1 MAFALRRALRAA
13 IAPLER
19 NVLPEEFISKKGG
32 GLHGAFE
39 IPNYRRASFASY
51 FWAQHF
57 VTRQH
62 VFNVHHTG
70 YIVLC
75 FFFWWTGAFS
85 TAPIERREKY
95 YMHSPK
101 FRLQSAYANPGT
113 RPAAK
118 IAQEQAKVRYFY
130 RGYDH
135 PFTLNEL
142 KDVYFKLRENYL
154 IQHYPGVQYPYVYR
168 QMIPEKT
175 DEPLKVPLYEPLRK
189 GGGH

>member
-1 MAFALRRALRAA
+1 MAFLLSRIRRA
-13 IAPLER
+13 APLTK
-19 NVLPEEFISKKGG
+19 NILPEEFISAKWGSI
-32 GLHGAFE
+32 HGAFE
-39 IPNYRRASFASY
+39 IPNYRRAPFWKY

-62 VFNVHHTG
+62 VFNIHHTG
-70 YIVLC
+70 YIVLLT
-75 FFFWWTGAFS
+75 FFWWTGAFS

-118 IAQEQAKVRYFY
+118 IAQEQAKIRYFH

-135 PFTLNEL
+135 PFTVNEM
-142 KDVYFKLRENYL
+142 KDLFFKLRENWL
-154 IQHYPGVQYPYVYR
+154 IQHYPGIQYPFVHR
-168 QMIPEKT
+168 QMNPAQFH
-175 DEPLKVPLYEPLRK
+175 EPLKVPLSDPLK
-189 GGGH
+189 PGQGH